1 MINLIILIAFILNII
16 FFLNNNKIANILNI
30 YDEPDNIRKT
40 HKNNVPLTGG
50 VAIIFNIFLLSIFFL
65 LEGAYLKKINI
76 FSNYFDFLIFFIST
90 ILFFLVGFFDD
101 KYKISATKKFSIMI
115 LILLLTILIS
125 DSLLIIEL
133 RVSFLESFSYLTHYL
148 AVIWTL
154 LCFLLFINAL
164 NMFDGINYQVGI
176 YSIFI
181 CIFFIINNYF
191 TIFFIIILIPLL
203 FFLFMNHQNKAFL
216 GDSGSY
222 LLGFIFS
229 YFFIKFYNNY
239 KIIDAD
245 QIVLFMI
252 IPGLDLM
259 RLFIYRIYKG
269 NFPFTADRNHLHY
282 IMLLKNNLIFTNLK
296 IFLLTAIPAIIGF
309 YIGFTYLL
317 VSIQILIYLYFISKK

>member
-1 MINLIILIAFILNII
+1 
-16 FFLNNNKIANILNI
+16 
-30 YDEPDNIRKT
+30 
-40 HKNNVPLTGG
+40 
-50 VAIIFNIFLLSIFFL
+50 
-65 LEGAYLKKINI
+65 
-76 FSNYFDFLIFFIST
+76 
-90 ILFFLVGFFDD
+90 
-101 KYKISATKKFSIMI
+101 MI

-148 AVIWTL
+148 AVTWTL

-164 NMFDGINYQVGI
+164 NMFDGINYQVVI

-229 YFFIKFYNNY
+229 YFFIKFYNQY

-252 IPGLDLM
+252 IPGIDLM

-317 VSIQILIYLYFISKK
+317 VSIQILIYLYFISKNNIF

>member
-1 MINLIILIAFILNII
+1 M
-16 FFLNNNKIANILNI
+16 
-30 YDEPDNIRKT
+30 
-40 HKNNVPLTGG
+40 
-50 VAIIFNIFLLSIFFL
+50 
-65 LEGAYLKKINI
+65 EGAYLKKINI

-239 KIIDAD
+239 KII
-245 QIVLFMI
+245 
-252 IPGLDLM
+252 G
-259 RLFIYRIYKG
+259 RSNCFIYDYSWFRFNEI
-269 NFPFTADRNHLHY
+269 
-282 IMLLKNNLIFTNLK
+282 
-296 IFLLTAIPAIIGF
+296 
-309 YIGFTYLL
+309 
-317 VSIQILIYLYFISKK
+317 IYL